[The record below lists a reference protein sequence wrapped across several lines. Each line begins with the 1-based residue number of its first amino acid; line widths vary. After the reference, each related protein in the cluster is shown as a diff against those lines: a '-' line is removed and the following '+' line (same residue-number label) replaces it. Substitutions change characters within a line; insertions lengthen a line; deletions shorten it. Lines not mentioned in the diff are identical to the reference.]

1 MPLREDSRT
10 LTVGWNAQYQGCS
23 MNVSNCDCSMTLIAL
38 FRRRTVVRDTFAA
51 VRSSV
56 VIGHLAVV
64 TSSHESYI
72 ASDVWR

>member
-1 MPLREDSRT
+1 
-10 LTVGWNAQYQGCS
+10 